1 MKDKIGNVSY
11 TAPYSMLDNFR
22 EGLHFPPIW
31 QAMYSIWQKLPISYS
46 LQKSMWSSKLQTML
60 HMSCW
65 NYFKTTISYSTSRQ
79 QFACSHLS
87 ARYLIGRL
95 KHIRFEL
102 LFLCNRPT
110 GATAESRTRPL
121 PTKEHVLA
129 CRCQRNCR
137 LSARGLRNAANVALT
152 YGRGARAVCMC
163 YVKRELDKA
172 PPSSLPR
179 ITFFLGAASD
189 WDGWITF
196 GFRRRH
202 EKHGSQ
208 KYYRVTSPVWDNI
221 LLFFIWEFR
230 HIVHLTSHF
239 CQICCCP
246 SRSRLTSEQSNQ
258 SQQNVVSNRTCHPV
272 LLNQIE
278 INKGKGRVA
287 NFAVKRTLL
296 GGSQWEMSYLLCG
309 KSTECTL
316 PHTVSIRKLHICH
329 IKCMCNLSKKLQ
341 FNFCAEA
348 APGNPNGKT

>member
-60 HMSCW
+60 HMSWW

-208 KYYRVTSPVWDNI
+208 KYYYSTKLRSIKEKVESPI
-221 LLFFIWEFR
+221 
-230 HIVHLTSHF
+230 
-239 CQICCCP
+239 
-246 SRSRLTSEQSNQ
+246 SRLNGHFWE
-258 SQQNVVSNRTCHPV
+258 V
-272 LLNQIE
+272 L
-278 INKGKGRVA
+278 
-287 NFAVKRTLL
+287 
-296 GGSQWEMSYLLCG
+296 
-309 KSTECTL
+309 
-316 PHTVSIRKLHICH
+316 
-329 IKCMCNLSKKLQ
+329 
-341 FNFCAEA
+341 
-348 APGNPNGKT
+348 NGKCRICSVGNLLSAHYRIQFPYENSTFVI